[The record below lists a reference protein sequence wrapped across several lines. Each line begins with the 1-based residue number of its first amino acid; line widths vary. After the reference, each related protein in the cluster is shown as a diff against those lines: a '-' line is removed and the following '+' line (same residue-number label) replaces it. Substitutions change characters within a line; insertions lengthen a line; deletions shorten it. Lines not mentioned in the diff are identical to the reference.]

1 MWFNLHTCAICIFQ
15 AQALVGFEKTVT
27 HLDEHLVD
35 IGTKVSIH
43 AFHFFLIIEEV
54 ILYFYVFIY
63 LHVKVYLKKTIIE
76 KNPRRWWVNL
86 FIWLAIGN
94 YKTKGGEEVQR

>member
-15 AQALVGFEKTVT
+15 AQALVGFEKTVK

-43 AFHFFLIIEEV
+43 AFHFFFFLIIEEV
-54 ILYFYVFIY
+54 ILHFYVYIY
-63 LHVKVYLKKTIIE
+63 LHVKVYLKKTITQEGGGLIC
-76 KNPRRWWVNL
+76 L
-86 FIWLAIGN
+86 FGL
-94 YKTKGGEEVQR
+94 Q